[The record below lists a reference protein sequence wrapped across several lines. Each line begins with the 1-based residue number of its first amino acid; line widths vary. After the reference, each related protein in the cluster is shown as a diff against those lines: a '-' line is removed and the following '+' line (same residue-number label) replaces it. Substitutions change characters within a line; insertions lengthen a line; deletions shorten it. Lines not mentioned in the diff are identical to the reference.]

1 MNKLMIAMAT
11 FAITLSPFAAFAQP
25 DLEPNSYA
33 AMGCMKLREC
43 TKGVTQLKSADQ
55 LINHYQNSDFDD
67 YKQEIA
73 RILTSLD
80 KAGVKVFLADPHN
93 FPRTHRGTYYTDTN
107 MFFLNSGYVYNAEVF
122 MKVFRHEGWHA
133 AQDCMAGTIDNS
145 MIAVIHNDEIIP
157 QPYKL
162 DAEIRYGMMSP
173 KAIPWEQEAIW
184 AGNVP
189 NMTADALES
198 CSTKT
203 MWTDYTPT
211 PKTAEWLTEN
221 GYINQ

>member
-1 MNKLMIAMAT
+1 MNRLMIVMVTAAMA
-11 FAITLSPFAAFAQP
+11 FSFVPAMAQP

-43 TKGVTQLKSADQ
+43 TDGVIRLRSVDQ
-55 LINHYQNSDFDD
+55 LIKQYGDSDFNQ
-67 YKQEIA
+67 YKEEIQ
-73 RILTSLD
+73 RMLESLET
-80 KAGVKVFLADPHN
+80 AGVQVFLADPDN

-133 AQDCMAGTIDNS
+133 AQDCMAGSIDNS
-145 MIAVIHNDEIIP
+145 MIAVIYNDELIP

-162 DAEIRYGMMSP
+162 DAQIRYGMMAP

-189 NMTADALES
+189 NMTADALDS

-203 MWTDYTPT
+203 MWSDYTPT
-211 PKTAEWLTEN
+211 PMTAEWLTNN
-221 GYINQ
+221 GYIQ

>member
-33 AMGCMKLREC
+33 AMGCMTLREC
-43 TKGVTQLKSADQ
+43 TKGVTELKSVAQ
-55 LINHYQNSDFDD
+55 LNEYFGTTEFNL
-67 YKQEIA
+67 YKTEID
-73 RILTSLD
+73 RMLTSLN
-80 KAGVKVFLADPHN
+80 KVGVKVFVAEPDN
-93 FPRTHRGTYYTDTN
+93 FPRTHRGTYYTDSN
-107 MFFLNSGYVYNAEVF
+107 MFFLNAGYVYNAEVF

-145 MIAVIHNDEIIP
+145 MIAIIHNDELIP

-162 DAEIRYGMMSP
+162 DAQIRYGMMQP
-173 KAIPWEQEAIW
+173 GAIPWEQEAIW

-189 NMTADALES
+189 NMTADALDS
-198 CSTKT
+198 CSAKT

-211 PKTAEWLTEN
+211 PMTAEWLTEN
-221 GYINQ
+221 GYIQ

>member
-1 MNKLMIAMAT
+1 MKKLFAT
-11 FAITLSPFAAFAQP
+11 ALALSAFCTPVMAQP

-43 TKGVTQLKSADQ
+43 TKGITELKSVDQ
-55 LINHYQNSDFDD
+55 LIDHYQNSDFDD

-80 KAGVKVFLADPHN
+80 KAGVKVFLAEPDN

-145 MIAVIHNDEIIP
+145 MII
-157 QPYKL
+157 
-162 DAEIRYGMMSP
+162 
-173 KAIPWEQEAIW
+173 
-184 AGNVP
+184 
-189 NMTADALES
+189 
-198 CSTKT
+198 
-203 MWTDYTPT
+203 
-211 PKTAEWLTEN
+211 
-221 GYINQ
+221 